1 MPEAPPTPRPRKRP
15 SEPGTTG
22 TPGTGA
28 RERASSPPGDM
39 PPEPGRTA
47 PRAAS
52 PGRKAPL
59 QKSLEELFAAPAL
72 IYSMTG
78 DQVAATF
85 VAGRAEPL
93 AEAWYNL
100 SRESPAVKRILERL
114 TTGSAWGGVA
124 VATGATVLPL
134 LVHHD
139 LLPFELPFGI
149 PDPEGEGGPVV
160 PPPPP
165 PSAGGPASGGN
176 GGRPGGGAATSR
188 NGSPSGMTPPM
199 RDGDPPGVVTVAGSN
214 SHHR

>member
-1 MPEAPPTPRPRKRP
+1 MPDAPPTPRPRKRP

-28 RERASSPPGDM
+28 REQGSPPPRSV

-47 PRAAS
+47 PRTAS

-165 PSAGGPASGGN
+165 PPGPPVPGGN